1 MKINFSFLFLIKF
14 CIFSIPFK
22 LLTKTNCNAKNAKY
36 NIHILSDKIIVYLLD
51 NKKYNE
57 ESDIKKMLI
66 KVFDNLEKYYD
77 ITFTSDYNLHLY
89 INRYYGMIL
98 EIKENEDFIYDDIV
112 NLKLNVLR
120 DTLFLYEVD
129 DPLEYIN
136 YEIYYYNDKFY
147 VNAKREDIN
156 LIENSNLVYGD
167 IVYKI
172 IGRGIKI

>member
-1 MKINFSFLFLIKF
+1 MKVEM
-14 CIFSIPFK
+14 
-22 LLTKTNCNAKNAKY
+22 
-36 NIHILSDKIIVYLLD
+36 LSNTIIVYLLD

-57 ESDIKKMLI
+57 DSDIKKILI
-66 KVFDNLEKYYD
+66 NVFDNLEKYYN
-77 ITFTSDYNLHLY
+77 ITFTSDYNLELY

-98 EIKENEDFIYDDIV
+98 EITENEDFIYDDIV

-147 VNAKREDIN
+147 VNTKREDIN

>member
-1 MKINFSFLFLIKF
+1 MKVEM
-14 CIFSIPFK
+14 
-22 LLTKTNCNAKNAKY
+22 
-36 NIHILSDKIIVYLLD
+36 LSNTIIVYLLD

-57 ESDIKKMLI
+57 DSDIKKILI
-66 KVFDNLEKYYD
+66 NVFDNLEKYYN
-77 ITFTSDYNLHLY
+77 ITFTSDYNLELY

-136 YEIYYYNDKFY
+136 YEIYYYNDKFF
-147 VNAKREDIN
+147 VNAKREDID

>member
-1 MKINFSFLFLIKF
+1 MKVEM
-14 CIFSIPFK
+14 
-22 LLTKTNCNAKNAKY
+22 
-36 NIHILSDKIIVYLLD
+36 LSNTIIVYLLD
-51 NKKYNE
+51 NNKYNE
-57 ESDIKKMLI
+57 DSDIKKILI
-66 KVFDNLEKYYD
+66 NVFDNLEKYYN
-77 ITFTSDYNLHLY
+77 ITFTTDYNLELY

-98 EIKENEDFIYDDIV
+98 EITENEDFIYDDIV

-156 LIENSNLVYGD
+156 LIEDSNLVYGD

>member
-1 MKINFSFLFLIKF
+1 MKVEM
-14 CIFSIPFK
+14 
-22 LLTKTNCNAKNAKY
+22 
-36 NIHILSDKIIVYLLD
+36 LSNTIIVYLLD
-51 NKKYNE
+51 NNKYNE
-57 ESDIKKMLI
+57 DSDIKKILI
-66 KVFDNLEKYYD
+66 NVFDNLEKYYN
-77 ITFTSDYNLHLY
+77 ITFTSDYNLELY

-98 EIKENEDFIYDDIV
+98 EITENEDFICDDIV
-112 NLKLNVLR
+112 NLKLNILR

>member
-1 MKINFSFLFLIKF
+1 MKVE
-14 CIFSIPFK
+14 
-22 LLTKTNCNAKNAKY
+22 
-36 NIHILSDKIIVYLLD
+36 ILSNTIIVYLLD

-57 ESDIKKMLI
+57 DSDIKKILI
-66 KVFDNLEKYYD
+66 NVFDNLEKYYN
-77 ITFTSDYNLHLY
+77 ITFTTDYNLELY

-98 EIKENEDFIYDDIV
+98 EITENEDFIYDDIV

-147 VNAKREDIN
+147 VNAKREDID

>member
-1 MKINFSFLFLIKF
+1 MKVEM
-14 CIFSIPFK
+14 
-22 LLTKTNCNAKNAKY
+22 
-36 NIHILSDKIIVYLLD
+36 LSDKIIVYLLD

-57 ESDIKKMLI
+57 DSDIKKMLI
-66 KVFDNLEKYYD
+66 KVFDNLEKNYD
-77 ITFTSDYNLHLY
+77 ITFTSDYNLDLY

>member
-1 MKINFSFLFLIKF
+1 MKVEM
-14 CIFSIPFK
+14 
-22 LLTKTNCNAKNAKY
+22 
-36 NIHILSDKIIVYLLD
+36 LSNTIIVYLLD
-51 NKKYNE
+51 NNKYNE
-57 ESDIKKMLI
+57 DSDIKKILI
-66 KVFDNLEKYYD
+66 NVFDNLEKYYN
-77 ITFTSDYNLHLY
+77 ITFTTDYNLELY

-147 VNAKREDIN
+147 VNAKREDID

>member
-1 MKINFSFLFLIKF
+1 MKVEM
-14 CIFSIPFK
+14 
-22 LLTKTNCNAKNAKY
+22 
-36 NIHILSDKIIVYLLD
+36 LSNTIIVYLLD
-51 NKKYNE
+51 KNKYNE
-57 ESDIKKMLI
+57 DSDIKKILI
-66 KVFDNLEKYYD
+66 NVFDNLEKYYN
-77 ITFTSDYNLHLY
+77 ITFTSDYNLELY

-147 VNAKREDIN
+147 VNAKREDID

>member
-1 MKINFSFLFLIKF
+1 MKVEM
-14 CIFSIPFK
+14 
-22 LLTKTNCNAKNAKY
+22 
-36 NIHILSDKIIVYLLD
+36 LSNTIIVYLLD
-51 NKKYNE
+51 NKTYNE
-57 ESDIKKMLI
+57 DSDIKKILI
-66 KVFDNLEKYYD
+66 NVFDNLEKYYN
-77 ITFTSDYNLHLY
+77 ITFTSDYNLELY

-156 LIENSNLVYGD
+156 LIEDSNLVYGD

>member
-1 MKINFSFLFLIKF
+1 MKVEM
-14 CIFSIPFK
+14 
-22 LLTKTNCNAKNAKY
+22 
-36 NIHILSDKIIVYLLD
+36 LSNTIIVYLLD

-57 ESDIKKMLI
+57 DSDIKKMLI

-77 ITFTSDYNLHLY
+77 ITFTSDYNLELY

-98 EIKENEDFIYDDIV
+98 EIKENEDFICDDIV

-129 DPLEYIN
+129 DPLGYIN

>member
-1 MKINFSFLFLIKF
+1 MKVEM
-14 CIFSIPFK
+14 
-22 LLTKTNCNAKNAKY
+22 
-36 NIHILSDKIIVYLLD
+36 LSNTIIVYLLD

-57 ESDIKKMLI
+57 DSDIKKILI
-66 KVFDNLEKYYD
+66 NVFDNLKKYYN
-77 ITFTSDYNLHLY
+77 ITFTSDYNLELY

-98 EIKENEDFIYDDIV
+98 EITENEDLIYDDIV

-156 LIENSNLVYGD
+156 LMENSNLVYGD

>member
-1 MKINFSFLFLIKF
+1 MKVEM
-14 CIFSIPFK
+14 
-22 LLTKTNCNAKNAKY
+22 
-36 NIHILSDKIIVYLLD
+36 LSDKIIVYLLD

-57 ESDIKKMLI
+57 DSDIKKMLI

-77 ITFTSDYNLHLY
+77 ITFTSDYNLDLY

-156 LIENSNLVYGD
+156 LIEDSNLVYGD

>member
-1 MKINFSFLFLIKF
+1 MKVEM
-14 CIFSIPFK
+14 
-22 LLTKTNCNAKNAKY
+22 
-36 NIHILSDKIIVYLLD
+36 LSNTIIVYLLD

-57 ESDIKKMLI
+57 DSDIKKILI
-66 KVFDNLEKYYD
+66 NVFDNLEKYYN
-77 ITFTSDYNLHLY
+77 ITFTSDYNLELY

-172 IGRGIKI
+172 IGRGIKK

>member
-1 MKINFSFLFLIKF
+1 MKVEM
-14 CIFSIPFK
+14 
-22 LLTKTNCNAKNAKY
+22 
-36 NIHILSDKIIVYLLD
+36 LSDKIIVYLLD

-57 ESDIKKMLI
+57 DSDIKKMLI

-77 ITFTSDYNLHLY
+77 ITFTSDYNLDLY

-147 VNAKREDIN
+147 VNTKREDIN

>member
-1 MKINFSFLFLIKF
+1 MKVEM
-14 CIFSIPFK
+14 
-22 LLTKTNCNAKNAKY
+22 
-36 NIHILSDKIIVYLLD
+36 LSNTIIVYLLD
-51 NKKYNE
+51 NKKYNDD
-57 ESDIKKMLI
+57 SDIKKILI
-66 KVFDNLEKYYD
+66 NVFDNLEKYYN
-77 ITFTSDYNLHLY
+77 ITFTSDYNLELY

>member
-1 MKINFSFLFLIKF
+1 MKVEM
-14 CIFSIPFK
+14 
-22 LLTKTNCNAKNAKY
+22 
-36 NIHILSDKIIVYLLD
+36 LSDKIIVYLLD

-57 ESDIKKMLI
+57 DSDIKKILI
-66 KVFDNLEKYYD
+66 NVFDNLEKYYN
-77 ITFTSDYNLHLY
+77 ITFTSDYNLELY

-156 LIENSNLVYGD
+156 LIEDSNLVYGD

>member
-1 MKINFSFLFLIKF
+1 MKVEM
-14 CIFSIPFK
+14 
-22 LLTKTNCNAKNAKY
+22 
-36 NIHILSDKIIVYLLD
+36 LSNTIIVYLLD

-57 ESDIKKMLI
+57 DSDIKKILI
-66 KVFDNLEKYYD
+66 NVFDNLEKYYN
-77 ITFTSDYNLHLY
+77 ITFTSDYNLELY

-129 DPLEYIN
+129 DPIEYIN

>member
-1 MKINFSFLFLIKF
+1 MKVEM
-14 CIFSIPFK
+14 
-22 LLTKTNCNAKNAKY
+22 
-36 NIHILSDKIIVYLLD
+36 LSDKIIVYLLD

-57 ESDIKKMLI
+57 DSDIKKMLI

-77 ITFTSDYNLHLY
+77 ITFTSDYNLDLY

-112 NLKLNVLR
+112 NLKLNILR

>member
-1 MKINFSFLFLIKF
+1 MKVEM
-14 CIFSIPFK
+14 
-22 LLTKTNCNAKNAKY
+22 
-36 NIHILSDKIIVYLLD
+36 LSNTIIVYLLD

-57 ESDIKKMLI
+57 ESDIKKILI
-66 KVFDNLEKYYD
+66 NVFDNLEKYYN
-77 ITFTSDYNLHLY
+77 ITFTSDYNLELY

-156 LIENSNLVYGD
+156 LIEDSNLVYGD

>member
-1 MKINFSFLFLIKF
+1 MKVEM
-14 CIFSIPFK
+14 
-22 LLTKTNCNAKNAKY
+22 
-36 NIHILSDKIIVYLLD
+36 LSNTIIVYLLD

-57 ESDIKKMLI
+57 DSDINKILI
-66 KVFDNLEKYYD
+66 NVFDNLEKYYN
-77 ITFTSDYNLHLY
+77 ITFTSDYNLELY

-156 LIENSNLVYGD
+156 LIEDSNLVYGD

>member
-1 MKINFSFLFLIKF
+1 MKVEM
-14 CIFSIPFK
+14 
-22 LLTKTNCNAKNAKY
+22 
-36 NIHILSDKIIVYLLD
+36 LSNTIIVYLLD

-57 ESDIKKMLI
+57 DSDIKKILI
-66 KVFDNLEKYYD
+66 NVFDNLKKYYN
-77 ITFTSDYNLHLY
+77 ITFDSDYNLELY

-98 EIKENEDFIYDDIV
+98 EITENENFIYDDIV

>member
-1 MKINFSFLFLIKF
+1 MKVEM
-14 CIFSIPFK
+14 
-22 LLTKTNCNAKNAKY
+22 
-36 NIHILSDKIIVYLLD
+36 LSDKIIVYLLD
-51 NKKYNE
+51 NKKYKE
-57 ESDIKKMLI
+57 DYYIKKLLI
-66 KVFDNLEKYYD
+66 NVFDNLKKYYN
-77 ITFTSDYNLHLY
+77 ITFDSDYNLELY

>member
-1 MKINFSFLFLIKF
+1 MKVEM
-14 CIFSIPFK
+14 
-22 LLTKTNCNAKNAKY
+22 
-36 NIHILSDKIIVYLLD
+36 LSNTIIVYLLD

-57 ESDIKKMLI
+57 DSDIKKILI
-66 KVFDNLEKYYD
+66 NVFDNLEKYYN
-77 ITFTSDYNLHLY
+77 ITFTTDYNLELY

-98 EIKENEDFIYDDIV
+98 EITENEDFICDDIV
-112 NLKLNVLR
+112 NLKLNILR

>member
-1 MKINFSFLFLIKF
+1 MKVEM
-14 CIFSIPFK
+14 
-22 LLTKTNCNAKNAKY
+22 
-36 NIHILSDKIIVYLLD
+36 LSNTIIVYLLD

-57 ESDIKKMLI
+57 DSDIKKILI
-66 KVFDNLEKYYD
+66 NVFDNLKKYYN
-77 ITFTSDYNLHLY
+77 ITFDSDYNLELY

-98 EIKENEDFIYDDIV
+98 EITENEDFIYDDIV

-156 LIENSNLVYGD
+156 LIEDSNLVYGD

>member
-1 MKINFSFLFLIKF
+1 MKVEM
-14 CIFSIPFK
+14 
-22 LLTKTNCNAKNAKY
+22 
-36 NIHILSDKIIVYLLD
+36 LSNTIIVYLLD
-51 NKKYNE
+51 NNKYNE
-57 ESDIKKMLI
+57 ESDIKKILI
-66 KVFDNLEKYYD
+66 NVFDNLEKYYN
-77 ITFTSDYNLHLY
+77 ITFTSGYNLELY

-147 VNAKREDIN
+147 VNAKREDID

>member
-1 MKINFSFLFLIKF
+1 MKVEM
-14 CIFSIPFK
+14 
-22 LLTKTNCNAKNAKY
+22 
-36 NIHILSDKIIVYLLD
+36 LSDKIIVYLLD

-57 ESDIKKMLI
+57 DSDIKKMLI

-77 ITFTSDYNLHLY
+77 ITFTSDYNLDLY

-156 LIENSNLVYGD
+156 LMENSNLVYGD

>member
-1 MKINFSFLFLIKF
+1 MKVEM
-14 CIFSIPFK
+14 
-22 LLTKTNCNAKNAKY
+22 
-36 NIHILSDKIIVYLLD
+36 LSNTIIVYLLD
-51 NKKYNE
+51 NKKSNE
-57 ESDIKKMLI
+57 DSDIKKILI
-66 KVFDNLEKYYD
+66 NVFDNLEKYYN
-77 ITFTSDYNLHLY
+77 ITFTSDYNLELY

>member
-1 MKINFSFLFLIKF
+1 MKVEM
-14 CIFSIPFK
+14 
-22 LLTKTNCNAKNAKY
+22 
-36 NIHILSDKIIVYLLD
+36 LSNTIIVYLLD
-51 NKKYNE
+51 NKKYNDD
-57 ESDIKKMLI
+57 SDIKKILI
-66 KVFDNLEKYYD
+66 NVFDNLEKYYN
-77 ITFTSDYNLHLY
+77 ITFTSDYNLELY

-98 EIKENEDFIYDDIV
+98 EITENENLIYDDIV

-147 VNAKREDIN
+147 VNAKRKDIN

>member
-1 MKINFSFLFLIKF
+1 MKVEM
-14 CIFSIPFK
+14 
-22 LLTKTNCNAKNAKY
+22 
-36 NIHILSDKIIVYLLD
+36 LSNTIIVYLLD

-57 ESDIKKMLI
+57 DSDIKKILI
-66 KVFDNLEKYYD
+66 NVFDNLEKYYD
-77 ITFTSDYNLHLY
+77 ITFTSDYNLELY

-136 YEIYYYNDKFY
+136 YEIYYYNYKFY

>member
-1 MKINFSFLFLIKF
+1 MKVEM
-14 CIFSIPFK
+14 
-22 LLTKTNCNAKNAKY
+22 
-36 NIHILSDKIIVYLLD
+36 LSNTIIVYLLD

-57 ESDIKKMLI
+57 DSDIKKILI
-66 KVFDNLEKYYD
+66 NVFDNLEKYYN
-77 ITFTSDYNLHLY
+77 ITFTSDYNLELY

-98 EIKENEDFIYDDIV
+98 EITENEDFIYDDIV

-156 LIENSNLVYGD
+156 LMENSNLVYGD

>member
-1 MKINFSFLFLIKF
+1 MKVEM
-14 CIFSIPFK
+14 
-22 LLTKTNCNAKNAKY
+22 
-36 NIHILSDKIIVYLLD
+36 LSNTIIVYLLD

-57 ESDIKKMLI
+57 DSDIKKILI
-66 KVFDNLEKYYD
+66 NVFDNLEKYYN
-77 ITFTSDYNLHLY
+77 ITFTTDYNLELY

>member
-1 MKINFSFLFLIKF
+1 MKVEM
-14 CIFSIPFK
+14 
-22 LLTKTNCNAKNAKY
+22 
-36 NIHILSDKIIVYLLD
+36 LSDKIIVYLLD

-57 ESDIKKMLI
+57 DSDIKKMLI
-66 KVFDNLEKYYD
+66 KVFDNLEKYYG
-77 ITFTSDYNLHLY
+77 ITFSSDYNLDLY

>member
-1 MKINFSFLFLIKF
+1 MKVEM
-14 CIFSIPFK
+14 
-22 LLTKTNCNAKNAKY
+22 
-36 NIHILSDKIIVYLLD
+36 LSNTIIVYLLD
-51 NKKYNE
+51 NNKYNE
-57 ESDIKKMLI
+57 DSDIKKILI
-66 KVFDNLEKYYD
+66 NVFDNLEKYYN
-77 ITFTSDYNLHLY
+77 ITFTSDYNLELY

-98 EIKENEDFIYDDIV
+98 EIKENEDFIYDEIV

>member
-1 MKINFSFLFLIKF
+1 MKVEM
-14 CIFSIPFK
+14 
-22 LLTKTNCNAKNAKY
+22 
-36 NIHILSDKIIVYLLD
+36 LSNTIIVYLLD

-57 ESDIKKMLI
+57 DSDIKKTLI
-66 KVFDNLEKYYD
+66 NVFDNLEKYYN
-77 ITFTSDYNLHLY
+77 ITFTSDYNLELY

-147 VNAKREDIN
+147 VNAKRKDIN

>member
-1 MKINFSFLFLIKF
+1 MKVEM
-14 CIFSIPFK
+14 
-22 LLTKTNCNAKNAKY
+22 
-36 NIHILSDKIIVYLLD
+36 LSNTIIVYLLD
-51 NKKYNE
+51 NKKYNDD
-57 ESDIKKMLI
+57 SDIKKILI
-66 KVFDNLEKYYD
+66 NVFDNLEKYYN
-77 ITFTSDYNLHLY
+77 ITFTTDYNLELY

-98 EIKENEDFIYDDIV
+98 EITENEDFIYDDIV